1 MTSSGLAVT
10 NIETMAHNVSVY
22 ASYFDR
28 ANDTF
33 NEVDD
38 AVEEAEKSLLKLAC
52 IMRRYSTI
60 L

>member
-1 MTSSGLAVT
+1 MANNSMAVT
-10 NIETMAHNVSVY
+10 NIETMAHNVAVY
-22 ASYFDR
+22 ASYYDR
-28 ANDTF
+28 SNDTY

-38 AVEEAEKSLLKLAC
+38 AVEEAEKCLLKLAC

>member
-1 MTSSGLAVT
+1 MTYSCMAVT

-28 ANDTF
+28 SNDTF

-38 AVEEAEKSLLKLAC
+38 AVQEAEACLNKLAC
-52 IMRRYSTI
+52 IMRKYSTI